1 MTIEKCYFWVL
12 NIARQKREIYR
23 KLQLRKYFDN
33 SPSIPCS
40 SVPKDRNRF
49 FNRKLYSMEGR
60 GNASKENSFRV
71 KTDALARTYGDFSI
85 QNRKSRD
92 KREEIKSPLIV
103 RDRFSVAEA
112 IDNSRNK
119 EIGSEVSI
127 RMPSLE
133 RIEDMKRI
141 KYAPY
146 NSFLKSS
153 MILDK
158 PYRIAKIPPRA
169 SSRKDLPQ

>member
-1 MTIEKCYFWVL
+1 
-12 NIARQKREIYR
+12 
-23 KLQLRKYFDN
+23 
-33 SPSIPCS
+33 
-40 SVPKDRNRF
+40 
-49 FNRKLYSMEGR
+49 MEGR

-153 MILDK
+153 VILDK